1 MVWDKAFALAK
12 NYGKEYFKDKI
23 TKEKAEEFAFNRLVK
38 AGKHLS
44 RPRGG
49 GTTDR
54 NDLRKGYRGVERTV
68 DIKDWS
74 PADDDHYA

>member
-12 NYGKEYFKDKI
+12 NYGKKHLNKI
-23 TKEKAEEFAFNRLVK
+23 TKEKAEEFAFSRLVK

-44 RPRGG
+44 RPRGR

-54 NDLRKGYRGVERTV
+54 NDWRKGYKGVERTV

>member
-12 NYGKEYFKDKI
+12 NYGKKYLKDKI
-23 TKEKAEEFAFNRLVK
+23 TKEKAEEFAFSRLKK

-44 RPRGG
+44 RPRDR

-54 NDLRKGYRGVERTV
+54 NDLRKGYGGVERTV

-74 PADDDHYA
+74 PADDDRYA